1 MAGLYPE
8 EVISEV
14 LSRTDIVDLVGS
26 YVRLK
31 RAGRGY
37 MGLCP
42 FHKEKSPS
50 FHVSD
55 DASDAESAE
64 TLSTLLWRRKTLILW
79 TLLNILPTALA

>member
-42 FHKEKSPS
+42 FHKE
-50 FHVSD
+50 
-55 DASDAESAE
+55 
-64 TLSTLLWRRKTLILW
+64 
-79 TLLNILPTALA
+79 

>member
-55 DASDAESAE
+55 DKQ
-64 TLSTLLWRRKTLILW
+64 LYHCFGCGVG
-79 TLLNILPTALA
+79 